1 MTAEREEERR
11 ERKQSKGWTEWT
23 WEEENRRREEWNWGR
38 TARMGP
44 GRGELHQPGQR
55 KVRSGGREESD
66 DPAKQ
71 DGDTRRR
78 EDPCWTEV
86 RSRWAGTR
94 GTRPTGAPQGAPS
107 WAPRRGMWRS
117 AEAWPSPGRKPSP
130 SIQRASVRHPKQWGV
145 YERGGLGAHQEYS
158 QRASGGSQ
166 GLPYTQ
172 KGRWRGVG
180 EPERQTMGRGAQ
192 MGRGLEAFPTTQ
204 RQYRRSKGPEVS
216 STRQWQYQAQY
227 AQNTHGGRR
236 VGGFVYPY
244 CLPTS
249 LRGSSS

>member
-1 MTAEREEERR
+1 
-11 ERKQSKGWTEWT
+11 
-23 WEEENRRREEWNWGR
+23 
-38 TARMGP
+38 
-44 GRGELHQPGQR
+44 
-55 KVRSGGREESD
+55 
-66 DPAKQ
+66 
-71 DGDTRRR
+71 
-78 EDPCWTEV
+78 
-86 RSRWAGTR
+86 
-94 GTRPTGAPQGAPS
+94 
-107 WAPRRGMWRS
+107 MWRS
-117 AEAWPSPGRKPSP
+117 AEAWPMPGRKPSP

-227 AQNTHGGRR
+227 AQNTQTHTHTQTTWRGRE
-236 VGGFVYPY
+236 GMA
-244 CLPTS
+244 CLSFSPRQSSANAQKRTKS
-249 LRGSSS
+249 THAQTLPHARGRTHDR

>member
-1 MTAEREEERR
+1 MGVCTREQRGAE
-11 ERKQSKGWTEWT
+11 
-23 WEEENRRREEWNWGR
+23 
-38 TARMGP
+38 
-44 GRGELHQPGQR
+44 GQY
-55 KVRSGGREESD
+55 S
-66 DPAKQ
+66 
-71 DGDTRRR
+71 
-78 EDPCWTEV
+78 WTEV
-86 RSRWAGTR
+86 RSRWTWTCGSR
-94 GTRPTGAPQGAPS
+94 S
-107 WAPRRGMWRS
+107 ERRS
-117 AEAWPSPGRKPSP
+117 PNPGREQPTALGRPPATTPWKAGRDKASKPESRGWGRNP
-130 SIQRASVRHPKQWGV
+130 PRGERAEPV

-227 AQNTHGGRR
+227 AQNTHRTVGPALRSPR
-236 VGGFVYPY
+236 VVSFNALWTPQRKFLKNSV
-244 CLPTS
+244 
-249 LRGSSS
+249 